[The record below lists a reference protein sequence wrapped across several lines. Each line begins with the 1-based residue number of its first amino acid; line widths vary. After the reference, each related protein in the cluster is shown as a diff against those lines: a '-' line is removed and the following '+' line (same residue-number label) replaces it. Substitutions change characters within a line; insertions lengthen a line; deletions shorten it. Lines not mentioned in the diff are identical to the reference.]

1 MVSFTDSSSSSKNS
15 YWNTIDKIIPKL
27 TSSKI
32 FVSSREKQKGTPRYA
47 KLIQAVNINEIIG
60 RMHYEYVCTLFWY
73 RIYFLPNF
81 NT

>member
-1 MVSFTDSSSSSKNS
+1 MSV
-15 YWNTIDKIIPKL
+15 PQL

-60 RMHYEYVCTLFWY
+60 RMHYEYVCTLF
-73 RIYFLPNF
+73 
-81 NT
+81 

>member
-15 YWNTIDKIIPKL
+15 YWNKNDKKIPQL